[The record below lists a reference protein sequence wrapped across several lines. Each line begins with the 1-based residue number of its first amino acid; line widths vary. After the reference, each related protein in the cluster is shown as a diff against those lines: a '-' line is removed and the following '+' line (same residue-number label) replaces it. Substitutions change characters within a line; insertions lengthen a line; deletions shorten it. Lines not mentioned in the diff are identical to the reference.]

1 MIWKESSEKGLEEK
15 EGRMKW
21 WNYNLKNKTKTENKH
36 FVPKT
41 YQYFISKND
50 TGEKKWLC
58 ST

>member
-1 MIWKESSEKGLEEK
+1 MRRAWRKKREERNGGIIISK
-15 EGRMKW
+15 IK
-21 WNYNLKNKTKTENKH
+21 KTENKH

-50 TGEKKWLC
+50 TGEKKWLS